1 VARFYSVTD
10 QGSDSGRSQLRGAGG
25 AGGAGGEVADGHIGT
40 VIKKV
45 QGPLHVEHFIG
56 RAEVLDDMVFLY
68 LLIVP
73 KRCFMSMPPRC

>member
-1 VARFYSVTD
+1 VARFYSVTN
-10 QGSDSGRSQLRGAGG
+10 QGPDSGRSQLGG
-25 AGGAGGEVADGHIGT
+25 TGGTGGEVADGHIGT

-45 QGPLHVEHFIG
+45 QGPLHVEHLIG
-56 RAEVLDDMVFLY
+56 RAGLDDMRFLY